1 MGINR
6 LSPHPMRSYFK
17 KQNQHLNYNF
27 DEVLSYYSGGV
38 MYSKDDESSHD
49 FYAHWYNN
57 YLESL
62 KSGVKLDEPPL
73 AKTNEELDGIICEMN
88 GIWNCQIRFGALYLA
103 NAKILHFCSKKI
115 CLLIIS
121 HEENFCTRLKNED

>member
-1 MGINR
+1 MGIN
-6 LSPHPMRSYFK
+6 LLKSHPMRSYFK

-73 AKTNEELDGIICEMN
+73 AKTNEELGGIICEMN